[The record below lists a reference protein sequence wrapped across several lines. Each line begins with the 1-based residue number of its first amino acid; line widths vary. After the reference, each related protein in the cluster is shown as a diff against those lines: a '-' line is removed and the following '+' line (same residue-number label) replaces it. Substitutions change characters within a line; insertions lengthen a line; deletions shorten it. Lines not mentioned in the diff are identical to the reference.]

1 MLCAAWVGELALPA
15 FPDAGGFR
23 LGLLTIAP
31 DSIGMSEDIDLVGA
45 LEEMEEKLPGT
56 TAYSDPDNPGM
67 HASPTVDFD
76 YILSGRLV
84 LELECGARVEL
95 GPGDTLIQN
104 GARHLWSNPF
114 DEPRQLGNVMIGAR
128 RQ

>member
-1 MLCAAWVGELALPA
+1 
-15 FPDAGGFR
+15 
-23 LGLLTIAP
+23 
-31 DSIGMSEDIDLVGA
+31 
-45 LEEMEEKLPGT
+45 
-56 TAYSDPDNPGM
+56 M

-84 LELECGARVEL
+84 LELEGGARVEL